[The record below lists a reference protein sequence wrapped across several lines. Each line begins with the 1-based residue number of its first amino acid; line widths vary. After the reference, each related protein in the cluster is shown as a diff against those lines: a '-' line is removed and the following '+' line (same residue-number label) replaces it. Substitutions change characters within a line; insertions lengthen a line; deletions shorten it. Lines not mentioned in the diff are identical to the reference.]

1 MRRRTSLKRR
11 TPPRRWMG
19 LAFAVAAVVVL
30 SCGAALATA
39 GNRGERATHIDAC
52 LARHGWPYGYT
63 ALLHAEIL
71 HGHPNGLV
79 RICGR
84 QHQANG

>member
-1 MRRRTSLKRR
+1 MRTNA
-11 TPPRRWMG
+11 PAP
-19 LAFAVAAVVVL
+19 
-30 SCGAALATA
+30 
-39 GNRGERATHIDAC
+39 THIDAC

-71 HGHPNGLV
+71 HGHPNGLA